1 MYTEYEQRILRKK
14 VEKTGKVLF
23 DRSFSSFFLK
33 IYRNYSKILRMI
45 RSSNTARKTKF
56 SIKDFF
62 SNFLRIWSHLL
73 KKSLMENFIFR
84 AVKDQMANF
93 GVFLVYTFGNFLAHV
108 LVAAHTVNDLDHGN
122 KNENY

>member
-56 SIKDFF
+56 SFKDFF

>member
-93 GVFLVYTFGNFLAHV
+93 GFFLVYTFGNFLAHV

>member
-1 MYTEYEQRILRKK
+1 MCTEYEQRILRKK